1 MTITVFTPTYNRA
14 YRLSNLY
21 YSLQKQTCKD
31 FEWLIVDDGST
42 DNTSELFEQWQA
54 EDNFFP
60 IRYFKQL
67 NGGKHA
73 AINHGVLETKSEL
86 FFIVDS
92 DDELTADAIALI
104 KQRYQKVRD
113 DDTVAGIIG
122 MRIYPDG
129 KRIGGEASFEDTIC
143 TRNDFRYKKKINGD
157 LAEVYKTDILRQY
170 PFPIVEGEKFCPESV
185 VWQKIAKK
193 YKLLFFNKGIYV
205 CEYLTDGL
213 THHVDQIR
221 IKSPHLAVIN
231 YVLEYGCDTLLK
243 NKIKDAINYWRFRF
257 HCHDRKDDSKIA
269 PWAMPFGW
277 LFYKLDCKK
286 YPEICKIP

>member
-1 MTITVFTPTYNRA
+1 MITIFTPTYNRA
-14 YRLSNLY
+14 YRLPNLY
-21 YSLQKQTCKD
+21 KSLQEQTCKD
-31 FEWLIVDDGST
+31 FEWLVVDDGST
-42 DNTSELFEQWQA
+42 DNTSKLFEQWQA
-54 EDNFFP
+54 EENTFS
-60 IRYFKQL
+60 IRYFKQP

>member
-1 MTITVFTPTYNRA
+1 MITIFTPTYNRA
-14 YRLSNLY
+14 YRLPNLY
-21 YSLQKQTCKD
+21 KSLQEQTCKD
-31 FEWLIVDDGST
+31 FEWLVVDDGST
-42 DNTSELFEQWQA
+42 DNTNKLFEQWQA
-54 EDNFFP
+54 EENTFS
-60 IRYFKQL
+60 IRYFKQP

>member
-1 MTITVFTPTYNRA
+1 MTITIFTPTYNRA
-14 YRLSNLY
+14 YILPKLY
-21 YSLQKQTCKD
+21 ESLKKQTCKD

-42 DNTSELFEQWQA
+42 DETEKIVLSWLA
-54 EDNFFP
+54 EETFP
-60 IRYFKQL
+60 VRYIKQL
-67 NGGKHA
+67 NGGKHS
-73 AINHGVLETKSEL
+73 AINRGVLETKSKL

-92 DDELTADAIALI
+92 DDKLTTDAIALI
-104 KQRYQKVRD
+104 KQNYQKVRD
-113 DDTVAGIIG
+113 DDTVAGVIG

-193 YKLLFFNKGIYV
+193 YKLFFFNKGIYV

-231 YVLEYGCDTLLK
+231 YMLEYGCDTLLK

-257 HCHDRKDDSKIA
+257 HCHDRKDNSKIA

-286 YPEICKIP
+286 YPEICKRP

>member
-1 MTITVFTPTYNRA
+1 MTVTVFTPTYNRA
-14 YRLSNLY
+14 YILPKLY
-21 YSLQKQTCKD
+21 ESLKKQICND

-42 DNTSELFEQWQA
+42 DETEKIVRGWLTE
-54 EDNFFP
+54 ETFP
-60 IRYFKQL
+60 IRYIKQL

-73 AINHGVLETKSEL
+73 AINRGVLETKSEL

-92 DDELTADAIALI
+92 DDQLTPDAIAII
-104 KQRYQKVRD
+104 KQKYQEVRD

-143 TRNDFRYKKKINGD
+143 TRSDFRYKKKINGD
-157 LAEVYKTDILRQY
+157 LAEVYKTDILRKY
-170 PFPIVEGEKFCPESV
+170 PFPIIEGEKFCPESV
-185 VWQKIAKK
+185 VWLKIAKK
-193 YKLLFFNKGIYV
+193 YKLLFVNKGIYV
-205 CEYLTDGL
+205 CEYLADGL

>member
-1 MTITVFTPTYNRA
+1 MTITIFTPTYNRA
-14 YRLSNLY
+14 YILPKLY
-21 YSLQKQTCKD
+21 ESLKKQTCKD

-42 DNTSELFEQWQA
+42 DETEKIVLSWLA
-54 EDNFFP
+54 EETFP
-60 IRYFKQL
+60 VRYIKQL
-67 NGGKHA
+67 NGGKHS
-73 AINHGVLETKSEL
+73 AINRGVLETKSKL

-92 DDELTADAIALI
+92 DDKLTTDAIALI
-104 KQRYQKVRD
+104 KQNYQKVRD

-193 YKLLFFNKGIYV
+193 YKLFFFNKGIYV

-231 YVLEYGCDTLLK
+231 YMLEYGCDTLLK

-257 HCHDRKDDSKIA
+257 HCHDRKDNSKIA

>member
-1 MTITVFTPTYNRA
+1 MTITVFTPTYNRGHI
-14 YRLSNLY
+14 LPKLY
-21 YSLQKQTCKD
+21 ESLQEQTCKD
-31 FEWLIVDDGST
+31 FEWLVVDDGST
-42 DNTSELFEQWQA
+42 DNTSKLFEQWQA
-54 EDNFFP
+54 EENTFS
-60 IRYFKQL
+60 IRYFKQP

>member
-14 YRLSNLY
+14 YILPKLY
-21 YSLQKQTCKD
+21 ESLKKQTCKD

-104 KQRYQKVRD
+104 KQKYQKVRD

-277 LFYKLDCKK
+277 LFYKLD
-286 YPEICKIP
+286 Y